1 MEEQSM
7 ILRDLPVNTRNYTI
21 LDNVTGKPIDQSNYS
36 LTIDKE
42 VINKLNKL
50 KQVNEEKRK
59 QASLKGQYEEIALVD
74 TFTPKDNAVFTPVY
88 SGDYISA
95 EDFVTKEEV
104 VEEAKEEVVEETTI
118 TEIIKQDTLLDRV
131 VARDPSTIPHDEEN
145 EQIAEEG
152 EPTEQV
158 DTLYDT
164 TTDNSTFQPG
174 KQNTPAMEKTGLQEA
189 SEQIINIDADKLG
202 QDIKSPTGFKEGKE
216 VITLDTMEIRE
227 GRGIAWL
234 AYLLFFIP
242 LLLNKTNRYVRL
254 HANVG
259 LELNILEI
267 LSAILILPK
276 LLITTVTGTLAN
288 VFTIMSLVGIVLL
301 ATCAICIIPMII
313 GAIAGKPYQRPAIIR
328 KRFIKV
334 PTERP

>member
-21 LDNVTGKPIDQSNYS
+21 LDNVTGKPIDQGNYS

-104 VEEAKEEVVEETTI
+104 VEEAKEEAVEETTI

-131 VARDPSTIPHDEEN
+131 VARDPRTIPHEEEN

-158 DTLYDT
+158 DTLYHT
-164 TTDNSTFQPG
+164 TTDNSTFQPDQ
-174 KQNTPAMEKTGLQEA
+174 QNSPAMEKTGLQEA

-313 GAIAGKPYQRPAIIR
+313 GAMLGKPYQRPAIIR

>member
-131 VARDPSTIPHDEEN
+131 VARDPSTIPHEEEN

-164 TTDNSTFQPG
+164 TTDNSTFQPDH
-174 KQNTPAMEKTGLQEA
+174 QTAPAMKKTGLQEA

>member
-104 VEEAKEEVVEETTI
+104 VEEVKEEVVEETTI

-131 VARDPSTIPHDEEN
+131 VARDPSTIPHEEEN

-152 EPTEQV
+152 EQTEQV

-164 TTDNSTFQPG
+164 TTDNSTFQPDQ
-174 KQNTPAMEKTGLQEA
+174 QNAPAMEKTGLQEA